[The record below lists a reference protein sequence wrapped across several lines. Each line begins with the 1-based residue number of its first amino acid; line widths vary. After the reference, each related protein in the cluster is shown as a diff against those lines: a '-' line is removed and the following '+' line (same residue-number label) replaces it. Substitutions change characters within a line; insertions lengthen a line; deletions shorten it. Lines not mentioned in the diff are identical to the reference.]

1 MTRWSYDSSF
11 ESKCWWCH
19 TNSMICSTLIEPVYS
34 QGILRQHSR
43 RSGCLVDRSWASPLS
58 DRFFSDGSSTGSSG
72 SWNSAASPPWDVS
85 SLTSWWFASKTCE
98 DCVLPFFCPVLGQA
112 VFWAIFF
119 SWKLVLLFNR
129 SCPVV
134 LQGANHYKVEED
146 FGE

>member
-11 ESKCWWCH
+11 ESKCWWRH

-72 SWNSAASPPWDVS
+72 SWNSAASPPLDVS

-98 DCVLPFFCPVLGQA
+98 DCVLPFFCHVLGQA

-119 SWKLVLLFNR
+119 SWKLILLFNR